1 MSLYSSVCQSTI
13 RTVYVGGP
21 GGHDTN
27 CTDFLCR
34 RGVRMPP
41 AFFVENVVAGT
52 HGIKTTHWHRPH
64 GTDPEANG
72 MEQARKQADGGLGSM
87 YAPTKAK
94 YVLVADLRA
103 ALKLLPVERSAA
115 ISVDPLEGGSQ
126 LILACATEVLVHLSA
141 ALEDRFAPLR
151 SRDLAILVGID
162 AVEECLQLRFALLSR
177 DSACETLRDQEGF
190 CRRLKI
196 IPADSALA
204 ALVQNVEGCL
214 HLATRRAAKEL
225 EELL

>member
-13 RTVYVGGP
+13 RIVYEYVGGP

-87 YAPTKAK
+87 YAPAKAK

-103 ALKLLPVERSAA
+103 ALKLHGQGRGGGEGGACTIRSAC
-115 ISVDPLEGGSQ
+115 PLGY
-126 LILACATEVLVHLSA
+126 
-141 ALEDRFAPLR
+141 R
-151 SRDLAILVGID
+151 VG
-162 AVEECLQLRFALLSR
+162 
-177 DSACETLRDQEGF
+177 
-190 CRRLKI
+190 RR
-196 IPADSALA
+196 
-204 ALVQNVEGCL
+204 
-214 HLATRRAAKEL
+214 
-225 EELL
+225 